1 MSLIGKSKKP
11 RLNTEPSD
19 PNPQSNPA
27 TQASLES
34 FGTPV
39 LQQQDMQLSPAS
51 PMNVNS
57 SESSE
62 ASMTS
67 PTESPDSKPRAKTTT
82 ITGIRSH
89 ETLKPKATLL
99 AVASQRLFDHRKL
112 PPDA

>member
-11 RLNTEPSD
+11 SKVNTEPSD

-27 TQASLES
+27 TQASLKS

-51 PMNVNS
+51 PTNANS

-62 ASMTS
+62 VSMTNS
-67 PTESPDSKPRAKTTT
+67 TESPDSKPRAKTT
-82 ITGIRSH
+82 IAGIWSH
-89 ETLKPKATLL
+89 ETLEPEATSL
-99 AVASQRLFDHRKL
+99 AVASRCLFDHRKP